1 MVGVCLDSR
10 SAGGKVFV
18 VRPQAWAWP
27 PGYVDSF
34 WLTALP
40 PLSIAEALRLLV
52 GVPLPER
59 ENSVKSWRDG
69 SLYIAT
75 AETQEKSN
83 SDTRSVPSASLRLHF
98 LLVLLLRSNFR
109 IMRRAGIGF
118 RMSSCLGC
126 GLILVLLGDC
136 G

>member
-1 MVGVCLDSR
+1 M
-10 SAGGKVFV
+10 
-18 VRPQAWAWP
+18 VRPQAWVWL

-40 PLSIAEALRLLV
+40 PLSTAEALRLLV

-75 AETQEKSN
+75 IEKHKINESQ
-83 SDTRSVPSASLRLHF
+83 TMLHF
-98 LLVLLLRSNFR
+98 VY
-109 IMRRAGIGF
+109 I
-118 RMSSCLGC
+118 
-126 GLILVLLGDC
+126 
-136 G
+136 

>member
-1 MVGVCLDSR
+1 MREVCLDSR

-18 VRPQAWAWP
+18 VRPQAWVRL

-40 PLSIAEALRLLV
+40 PLSTAEALRLLV

-75 AETQEKSN
+75 VETQDEHE
-83 SDTRSVPSASLRLHF
+83 SDQKNR
-98 LLVLLLRSNFR
+98 LLLH
-109 IMRRAGIGF
+109 
-118 RMSSCLGC
+118 
-126 GLILVLLGDC
+126 
-136 G
+136 

>member
-1 MVGVCLDSR
+1 MVRLR
-10 SAGGKVFV
+10 A
-18 VRPQAWAWP
+18 RP

-75 AETQEKSN
+75 TETQREARFRQKKSPRYSEPHYITVSAWLAFQEKPRNTEARRLWAQNVLLSRMQLDVG
-83 SDTRSVPSASLRLHF
+83 SSGTLRLKQQTQPCRHF
-98 LLVLLLRSNFR
+98 T
-109 IMRRAGIGF
+109 
-118 RMSSCLGC
+118 
-126 GLILVLLGDC
+126 
-136 G
+136 

>member
-1 MVGVCLDSR
+1 M
-10 SAGGKVFV
+10 
-18 VRPQAWAWP
+18 VRPQAWAQP

-75 AETQEKSN
+75 TETQEKSD
-83 SDTRSVPSASLRLHF
+83 SDQRSVQSLSFTAWHWITVSACF
-98 LLVLLLRSNFR
+98 AF
-109 IMRRAGIGF
+109 
-118 RMSSCLGC
+118 
-126 GLILVLLGDC
+126 
-136 G
+136 

>member
-1 MVGVCLDSR
+1 M
-10 SAGGKVFV
+10 
-18 VRPQAWAWP
+18 VRPQAWARP

-83 SDTRSVPSASLRLHF
+83 LDKRSVPSASLRLHF
-98 LLVLLLRSNFR
+98 LLVLLFRSNFR
-109 IMRRAGIGF
+109 IMRRAGFGF

-126 GLILVLLGDC
+126 GLMLVPLGDC